1 MSPPALLPL
10 KRDGVVAVV
19 SCVAALA
26 AVKQDAEQKT
36 ADLAA
41 QLEALRQRL
50 QPEPEP
56 APQPQQQPRPR
67 PPPVGAVFVV
77 KGAGTS
83 DVNGFYKTNGQN
95 CGKPKYCKVRGTLTA
110 LPKVADAATPKHTR
124 TYRGVM
130 HADRRRANRN
140 LLCEQRDISTL
151 ARSRRTSA
159 MCLHEYCAL
168 FSPRFRACRPCVA
181 VVGWLEDSTE

>member
-1 MSPPALLPL
+1 MRSHYMYAMSPPALLPL

-41 QLEALRQRL
+41 QLEALRQRQ

-77 KGAGTS
+77 DGAGTS
-83 DVNGFYKTNGQN
+83 EVNGFYKENGQCN
-95 CGKPKYCKVRGTLTA
+95 GKPQYCKVRGPPTA
-110 LPKVADAATPKHTR
+110 LTQVADATTPK
-124 TYRGVM
+124 
-130 HADRRRANRN
+130 
-140 LLCEQRDISTL
+140 
-151 ARSRRTSA
+151 
-159 MCLHEYCAL
+159 
-168 FSPRFRACRPCVA
+168 
-181 VVGWLEDSTE
+181 

>member
-1 MSPPALLPL
+1 MRSHYMYAMSPPALLPL

-41 QLEALRQRL
+41 QLEALRQRQ

-77 KGAGTS
+77 DGAGTS
-83 DVNGFYKTNGQN
+83 EVNGFYKENGQYN
-95 CGKPKYCKVRGTLTA
+95 GKPQYCKVRGPPTA
-110 LPKVADAATPKHTR
+110 LTQVADATTPK
-124 TYRGVM
+124 
-130 HADRRRANRN
+130 
-140 LLCEQRDISTL
+140 
-151 ARSRRTSA
+151 
-159 MCLHEYCAL
+159 
-168 FSPRFRACRPCVA
+168 
-181 VVGWLEDSTE
+181 